1 MDFKLY
7 SRHLRLIIFRI
18 QMKILKRGLEL
29 LAVGGR
35 LVYSTCSLNPVE
47 NEAVIASILNQCKGR
62 FKGQGLKLMGYES
75 AITFNNLYILI
86 NICLFCIMYI
96 PIMFHLFLVLT
107 SEMTTSSVY
116 AIAVTTLT
124 CQLVVDVVDYK

>member
-1 MDFKLY
+1 
-7 SRHLRLIIFRI
+7 
-18 QMKILKRGLEL
+18 MKILKRGLEL

-86 NICLFCIMYI
+86 NICLFCIMSI

-116 AIAVTTLT
+116 AIAVTTST